1 MDTESVRLF
10 VLAAEKL
17 NISAAGRELGV
28 APAVA
33 GAKLAKLEKALGTGL
48 LRRSTRKV
56 ALSLEGQSF
65 CLMRGKASPKRT
77 RPTPRWDAVIFR
89 LLVSLQ
95 FENALG

>member
-33 GAKLAKLEKALGTGL
+33 GAKLVKLEKALGTGL
-48 LRRSTRKV
+48 LRRSTRRV
-56 ALSLEGQSF
+56 ALSLEGAEF
-65 CLMRGKASPKRT
+65 LPYARK
-77 RPTPRWDAVIFR
+77 
-89 LLVSLQ
+89 SLAQ
-95 FENALG
+95 ENAAHPALERRYLSVTRIPTI